1 MIRHDALGIMLK
13 EYLKLPEYLTQ
24 AVVTIKAGEPTRV
37 DFEYLTGPVPHVDK
51 NGDIEMSAATLLLP
65 HDYEPDAR
73 KEMPWA
79 LYM

>member
-24 AVVTIKAGEPTRV
+24 AVVTIKAGEPTIV
-37 DFEYLTGPVPHVDK
+37 DFEYLAGPEPHADE
-51 NGDIEMSAATLLLP
+51 NGDVVRNTETRLFP
-65 HDYEPDAR
+65 HYYEPDAR
-73 KEMPWA
+73 KEIPWA